1 MDRRDFLSVGMCS
14 MVVGIAGCTGTDDK
28 TDQQTTES
36 ADRRSTTQRTT
47 AITETETHDADDT
60 TTAERDVS
68 TVRIQHDGEVVQAV
82 TAESETLVTEDTNA
96 RRAIQKA
103 IQTVG
108 PGGTVDVMG
117 GTYLIK
123 DRPVRVTDGV
133 TLAGRGP
140 GETVFTLPDGLHQ
153 EAHTVVAVRSGDDD
167 VTIRDLEID
176 GSEATNR
183 EIEPFPDA
191 PRSHGLMIHE
201 SREGVKPERATV
213 ENVHIHDTVRSNIVL
228 GGIEC
233 SIDSAVLANSAVD
246 HWLYFAR
253 AERCT
258 ARNIRASGFAR
269 EGVVF
274 STPGYTAV
282 DNTVSGLVIENARRT
297 PFDEAAG
304 RENLEAIAPL
314 SPIIFRPDG
323 EGRGNTIRNVEIR
336 PPKDNLSHRVRVQ
349 QPETT
354 IEGLTITGPVGYTP
368 NIIEVGNPAT
378 DGSIEGTTISDVTL
392 DVETAETRFPRHAL
406 FDIYKSDVEIEGV
419 SVREEVEEFFGFR
432 IKAIDRPI
440 SNCAIRDV
448 EIRSGREALLVD
460 GRDHPVTELVVEEF
474 RDVLDSGVVTKGDV
488 EYASDA

>member
-1 MDRRDFLSVGMCS
+1 MDRRDFLSVGTCS
-14 MVVGIAGCTGTDDK
+14 LVVGMAGCTGTGNE

-36 ADRRSTTQRTT
+36 ADRQSKTRRTT
-47 AITETETHDADDT
+47 AVTETETHEADDT

-68 TVRIQHDGEVVQAV
+68 MVRIQRDGEVVRAV
-82 TAESETLVTEDTNA
+82 TAESETLLTEDTNA
-96 RRAIQKA
+96 RRAIQEA

-108 PGGTVDVMG
+108 PGGTVDVTG
-117 GTYLIK
+117 GTYLIE
-123 DRPVRVTDGV
+123 DRPVRVTERV

-140 GETVFTLPDGLHQ
+140 GQTVFTLPDGLHQ

-176 GSEATNR
+176 GNEANNR

-191 PRSHGLMIHE
+191 PHSHGLTIHE
-201 SREGVKPERATV
+201 SREGVKPKRATV
-213 ENVHIHDTVRSNIVL
+213 ENVHVHDTIRSNIVL

-233 SIDSAVLANSAVD
+233 TIDSAVLANSAVD

-314 SPIIFRPDG
+314 SPIVFRPDG
-323 EGRGNTIRNVEIR
+323 EGRGNTIKNVEIR
-336 PPKDNLSHRVRVQ
+336 PPQDDLSHRVRVQ

-368 NIIEVGNPAT
+368 NVIEVGNPAT
-378 DGSIEGTTISDVTL
+378 DVSVEGTTISDVKL
-392 DVETAETRFPRHAL
+392 DVETAKTLFPGHAL
-406 FDIYKSDVEIEGV
+406 FDIHKSDVEIEGV
-419 SVREEVEEFFGFR
+419 SVPEKVEKFIGFR
-432 IKAIDRPI
+432 IKAINRPI
-440 SNCAIRDV
+440 SNCTIRDV
-448 EIRSGREALLVD
+448 EMRSGLEALFIN
-460 GRDHPVTELVVEEF
+460 GRDHPVTDLVVEEF
-474 RDVLDSGVVTKGDV
+474 RDVLDSGIVTKGDV
-488 EYASDA
+488 EYASDS